1 MSVKEFAEKR
11 LAECI
16 NAGDEH
22 DIVYWAAYLDGVKA
36 AERERV
42 NETT

>member
-22 DIVYWAAYLDGVKA
+22 DMMYWAAYLDGVRA
-36 AERERV
+36 VERERG
-42 NETT
+42 NEAT